1 MMLISHE
8 VKITTNLEILDLN
21 IDNIEY
27 KVCFSDLYIFLYTRV
42 QYANDTQ
49 SYMNRIIIHNKII

>member
-27 KVCFSDLYIFLYTRV
+27 KVCFSDLYIFLYPRV